1 MGIEPS
7 SRFPGVLHAFGGK
20 RFIDFAFRTFQQPVV
35 YNAYSFVKSGLK
47 WHRVPASFPV
57 AENAARFVIC
67 PQTLQT
73 LFDPF
78 YIAFRIEG

>member
-1 MGIEPS
+1 
-7 SRFPGVLHAFGGK
+7 
-20 RFIDFAFRTFQQPVV
+20 VV